1 MMPSANMLE
10 KKISSIRMANPKR
23 STPLQDS
30 EAKDFSSEPTA
41 AAMSSNV
48 PTSSS
53 SRILVK
59 NLPKYIDEQRLS
71 KHFSSVS
78 SSAKI
83 TDLKL
88 IKTKNGNSR

>member
-1 MMPSANMLE
+1 
-10 KKISSIRMANPKR
+10 MANPKK

-30 EAKDFSSEPTA
+30 DTKDFSSEPAEPTA
-41 AAMSSNV
+41 AAMNSNI

-88 IKTKNGNSR
+88 IKTKNGHSR